1 MRLPKMIA
9 SLAILP
15 IMFTGFSAS
24 AEPYEQYLERL
35 RTACAVE
42 CLQPRQFLREARK
55 RGKDDMDE
63 MAVIID
69 VVAVQRVGSKYE
81 LHNIVID
88 RSPLEVVALLASA
101 GIDASQ
107 RTGVGG
113 MPRGERFP
121 RHPNVIVIEMDE
133 RTFQDV
139 LSAAPQSTLD
149 KPAENAEA
157 QGEILVEGDLDQAA
171 RKPSLSDLD
180 SFFRNRRIVARG
192 TPRLETVFNG
202 GRRDFRRKQVTL
214 ELTDADNIIRLPKYD
229 DEGRVVLAE

>member
-1 MRLPKMIA
+1 
-9 SLAILP
+9 
-15 IMFTGFSAS
+15 
-24 AEPYEQYLERL
+24 
-35 RTACAVE
+35 
-42 CLQPRQFLREARK
+42 
-55 RGKDDMDE
+55 
-63 MAVIID
+63 
-69 VVAVQRVGSKYE
+69 
-81 LHNIVID
+81 
-88 RSPLEVVALLASA
+88 
-101 GIDASQ
+101 
-107 RTGVGG
+107 

-157 QGEILVEGDLDQAA
+157 QGEILVEGGLDQAA

>member
-1 MRLPKMIA
+1 MRSPKLFVYAALVPSLFFGLP
-9 SLAILP
+9 
-15 IMFTGFSAS
+15 AS

-35 RTACAVE
+35 RVACAVD

-55 RGKDDMDE
+55 RSKDDLNE

-133 RTFQDV
+133 RTLQDV
-139 LSAAPQSTLD
+139 LSAAPQSNLD
-149 KPAENAEA
+149 RPAETADA

-229 DEGRVVLAE
+229 DEGRVILAE